1 MKKSIFRFVSTLLLA
16 AALATPG
23 MARTSIEEA
32 EAEPAGP
39 LTDIL
44 VMRPLG
50 LIMLGVGT
58 LLFIPAAGVT
68 AISRPKE
75 IGVPY
80 KYLVHEP
87 ARFVFVDPIA
97 SH

>member
-1 MKKSIFRFVSTLLLA
+1 MKKTIFRFVSSLLLLTL
-16 AALATPG
+16 LATPA
-23 MARTSIEEA
+23 MAKTSIEAA

-39 LTDIL
+39 LTDIF

-50 LIMLGVGT
+50 LVMLGVGT
-58 LLFIPAAGVT
+58 ALFIPAAGLT
-68 AISRPKE
+68 AITRPKE
-75 IGVPY
+75 IRVPY
-80 KYLVHEP
+80 NILVREP